1 MALSLHPKQIVL
13 FLTAVSPLLLAF
25 FLVIASLFNQD
36 VKGLV
41 YLGGVLLGSIIWFM
55 AAKMSGQPTDEDI
68 TNSADSCNIL
78 DLPYGLGTYTNPN
91 YSSYFIAFTM
101 AYLVLPMYFNDQIN
115 WAIFIFLLVL
125 FFADAYSNVVK
136 RCTSSVGTFFGAIIG
151 LLTGTMWFTVFHST
165 GNDSLLYF
173 QELLSNRVFC
183 QRPKKQTF
191 KCSVYKNGELV
202 SSEIM

>member
-136 RCTSSVGTFFGAIIG
+136 RCTSSVGTFFGAWG
-151 LLTGTMWFTVFHST
+151 AL
-165 GNDSLLYF
+165 
-173 QELLSNRVFC
+173 R
-183 QRPKKQTF
+183 
-191 KCSVYKNGELV
+191 NGEFFGDGPPGYSKFYTHALNHLNTWIFDTIFTSL
-202 SSEIM
+202 SSFRTQL